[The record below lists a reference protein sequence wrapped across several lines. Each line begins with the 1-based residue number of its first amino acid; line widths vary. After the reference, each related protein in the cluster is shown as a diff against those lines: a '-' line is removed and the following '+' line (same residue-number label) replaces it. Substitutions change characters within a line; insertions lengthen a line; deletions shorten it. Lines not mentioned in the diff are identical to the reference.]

1 LSSKEKIV
9 VVAGTSLLLVSVF
22 LPVFSD
28 PFYHEEKVD
37 FWTWVG
43 RELYE
48 LVYGEKKR
56 AK

>member
-1 LSSKEKIV
+1 MSSKEKIV